1 MKHFTFQGNH
11 RRIGAEWGSSLA
23 ARKIKISEHIP
34 FSLTRERLLFAKQC
48 LPVYQELFP
57 EILEE
62 IEGFAQGQG
71 CDPSLLETLL
81 FSMYAM
87 PPACRCSCFAVSGKN
102 QVLLGRNSDFLT
114 AREEDYGNVL
124 YQFPQETPSLS
135 FCGNTTSFIQM
146 EDGINEAG
154 LAIGM
159 TSVAPTAIQPGF
171 NAGLLLRFLLEKCS
185 TVENAVSWLGC
196 VPIASAQILVLADLH
211 GAIAQ
216 VECDSLGM
224 VVERPQAEKIYVC
237 GTNLFHLPGMRRTSP
252 PAADFWRAEERYKTM
267 KAYLEASA
275 LDMDVE
281 AAKSLL
287 SGEQGFLCQ
296 YDRTTGQDTVWS
308 VIYDLSGK
316 QVLRAEGN
324 PSRCE
329 YQLDRRL
336 RF

>member
-34 FSLTRERLLFAKQC
+34 FSLTRERMLFAKQC

-185 TVENAVSWLGC
+185 TVENAVSWLGRI
-196 VPIASAQILVLADLH
+196 PIASAQILVLADLH

-224 VVERPQAEKIYVC
+224 VVERPQAEKI
-237 GTNLFHLPGMRRTSP
+237 MRHQLVSP
-252 PAADFWRAEERYKTM
+252 SRHEADKPSHGRFLARGRAIQNHESISRGLCFGYGRGSRQVSSVWRA
-267 KAYLEASA
+267 
-275 LDMDVE
+275 
-281 AAKSLL
+281 
-287 SGEQGFLCQ
+287 GF
-296 YDRTTGQDTVWS
+296 S
-308 VIYDLSGK
+308 VPI
-316 QVLRAEGN
+316 
-324 PSRCE
+324 
-329 YQLDRRL
+329 
-336 RF
+336 